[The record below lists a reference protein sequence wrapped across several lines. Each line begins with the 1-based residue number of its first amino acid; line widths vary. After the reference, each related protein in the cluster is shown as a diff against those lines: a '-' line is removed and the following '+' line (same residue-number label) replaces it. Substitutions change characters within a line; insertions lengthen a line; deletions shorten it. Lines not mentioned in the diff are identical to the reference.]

1 MRAAVAAGGGGG
13 GKCGGRGCAAAIG
26 LTLRVATSGPLLN
39 LATPVASSLL
49 LFCRFLAGGC
59 AAAWLSS
66 MVDCAF
72 VPLVFGQQRGVQMG

>member
-1 MRAAVAAGGGGG
+1 
-13 GKCGGRGCAAAIG
+13 
-26 LTLRVATSGPLLN
+26 
-39 LATPVASSLL
+39 VASSLL